1 MKALNLL
8 PGVARLLS
16 RLNCRN
22 RGSSRR
28 SSSKLSSSR
37 AGFLSSSS
45 PQQQQQRHPRPTSA
59 ASSSLQFDHIEMDHY
74 GEKGELDM
82 VDVAAG
88 SRRNTT
94 ATVEEDKSLDE
105 TQTEEIEHE

>member
-1 MKALNLL
+1 M
-8 PGVARLLS
+8 S

-37 AGFLSSSS
+37 AGFLPSSS
-45 PQQQQQRHPRPTSA
+45 PPPPPHQQQQRHPRPTSA
-59 ASSSLQFDHIEMDHY
+59 ASSSLQFDHIEMDHVANY
-74 GEKGELDM
+74 GGGKGELDM

-105 TQTEEIEHE
+105 THSEEMSNMNDR

>member
-1 MKALNLL
+1 
-8 PGVARLLS
+8 
-16 RLNCRN
+16 
-22 RGSSRR
+22 
-28 SSSKLSSSR
+28 
-37 AGFLSSSS
+37 
-45 PQQQQQRHPRPTSA
+45 
-59 ASSSLQFDHIEMDHY
+59 MDHVANY
-74 GEKGELDM
+74 GGGKGELDM